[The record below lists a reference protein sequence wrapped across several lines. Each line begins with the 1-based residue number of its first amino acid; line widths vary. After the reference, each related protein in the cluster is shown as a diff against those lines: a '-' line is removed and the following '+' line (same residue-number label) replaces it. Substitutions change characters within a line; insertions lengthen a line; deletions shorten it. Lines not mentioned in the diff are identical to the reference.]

1 MQIYRKCKHYSDW
14 CAEGV
19 FADTWRS
26 WGFIDAYTGEEIQP
40 NEAYHGDYSLTNK
53 GFILNTTYWYY
64 KWKYDTVDS
73 YNHFLFTN
81 GYTTNVDTRYA
92 WLGFNL
98 SNKQYFTG
106 IDYRSATMDS
116 NYDNIS
122 NRLTYLLGQY
132 GGWSSSTSRV
142 SQYFNLFFIPLKN
155 NGFFFNYESSCGA
168 GSGNTSSRGLPIE
181 LSTYYK
187 QTSPLLWD
195 LYSYSHISNY
205 SGSAMNP
212 RTSNAT
218 IIGFYNNIDNQMN
231 YIKLVMP
238 DEQGRSRDTENPKT
252 CYINWDCKKNS
263 ILTSIPCMDADGS
276 YTDVKENIC
285 TLIKYPYETGAL
297 SNLFIISTCPERKTR
312 QFVSPAAEA
321 PDYVAPDSCGLEGK
335 FFSFN
340 GRNFYGF
347 YNNLAVELPSN

>member
-19 FADTWRS
+19 FADTWKS

-40 NEAYHGDYSLTNK
+40 NAKYNGPYYAGEIAFAN
-53 GFILNTTYWYY
+53 NVNYWFY
-64 KWKYDTVDS
+64 KWKYDTIDP

-81 GYTTNVDTRYA
+81 IYA
-92 WLGFNL
+92 MNSRNYCTWLGFNL
-98 SNKQYFTG
+98 SNKPYFTG
-106 IDYRSATMDS
+106 TDGHPFTMDE
-116 NYDNIS
+116 NYDNTS
-122 NRLTYLLGQY
+122 NRLTYLLGQH
-132 GGWSSSTSRV
+132 GEWSAQTSRV
-142 SQYFNLFFIPLKN
+142 SAYFNLFFIPLKN
-155 NGFFFNYESSCGA
+155 NGFLFNYESSCGA
-168 GSGNTSSRGLPIE
+168 GSGNTSSHGLPVE

-195 LYSYSHISNY
+195 LYSYSHISND

-218 IIGFYNNIDNQMN
+218 VIGFYNNIDNQMN
-231 YIKLVMP
+231 YIKMVIP
-238 DEQGRSRDTENPKT
+238 DGQSRTHDGDRPKT
-252 CYINWDCKKNS
+252 CYVNWDYKKNS
-263 ILTSIPCMDADGS
+263 ISTSISCMDTDGS

-285 TLIKYPYETGAL
+285 TLIKYPYEIGAL

-312 QFVSPAAEA
+312 QFVDSSVPDYIA
-321 PDYVAPDSCGLEGK
+321 PDGCGLEGK